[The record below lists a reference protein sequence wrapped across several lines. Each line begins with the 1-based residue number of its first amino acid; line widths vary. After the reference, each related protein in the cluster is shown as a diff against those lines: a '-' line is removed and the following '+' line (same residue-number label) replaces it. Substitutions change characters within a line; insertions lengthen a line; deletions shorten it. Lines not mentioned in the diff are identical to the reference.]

1 MAQLSSLTVNDTGSL
16 TLPSGTTAQRPSNT
30 STIVQWSNTG
40 TQSVSVLSG
49 SATTTTTSWTCP
61 AGVTSIEVLVV
72 AGGGG
77 GGNGLGSGA
86 GAGGLIYNS
95 TYSVTPT
102 TTYSVTVGAGG
113 LGATTAN
120 AGGAQGSNSVFDKLT
135 AIGGGGGA
143 GEGSTN
149 GTTGG
154 SGGGV
159 SSGSGLAPL
168 ISTTLAGTAGQGHRG
183 GAGFYDGTRF
193 GYPQGSGGGAGGPG
207 ELSITG
213 GYSKA
218 GPGVLYNIT
227 GTPTYYAG
235 GGGGSGYTNFGT
247 TPAGPAPGGIGGGGA
262 GGAAVSSGTG
272 VAGTAGTNGTGGGG
286 GGGGEGANGNQA
298 GGNGGSGTVVI
309 RYVTNNSLSAMG
321 QTRFN
326 SAASTVEVLD
336 ANNQWKVPLVNE
348 TPNPNGLIL
357 NLDASKYVS
366 GSTWQDISGYN
377 NHGTLNNTSY
387 TSGTHGGY
395 FTFNGTSSYVDF
407 GSNYIFPGVTNQAT
421 TTEFTINTWVSW
433 SVFGGVGNDE
443 LISWWATGFQTYLDG
458 FLGTTTAGAIR
469 FGDDIQAAGAFRFAT
484 KDIGKWFNVTAVK
497 TADNAYVYINGQL
510 AATKG
515 SSLSWGFNA
524 PPMIGRHPASTEYF
538 NGKMGIMQIYN
549 RALRADEV
557 ARNYN
562 EYRARY
568 QNSPAQAPYINLNK
582 YSLPAENNIVFHLDV
597 ANPASYSGPGSTV
610 IYDLAGRAHCTLVNT
625 PTWTNDGGGS
635 LIFNGSNQK
644 GTFPNVT
651 IPTTTEATGFIWF
664 RTTST
669 STYQNIWDGGDSG
682 TGTRFY
688 IVSGTL
694 GGGFSHSNA
703 ITTTSFSAN
712 TWYCIAASNAG
723 GQGRLYL
730 NGILVGSNAYGMQV
744 TTGLNLGEAGNQAR
758 LGQVDGDRATE
769 YFTGQFGMMAFYNK
783 ELSHAEI
790 MQIFQATRGRFGV

>member
-235 GGGGSGYTNFGT
+235 GGGGSGYNNFGT

-377 NHGTLNNTSY
+377 NHGTLANTSY
-387 TSGTHGGY
+387 TSGTYGGY
-395 FTFNGTSSYVDF
+395 FTFNGSSSSVSVAGPAITGQISYGCWFNAESTTWRSMIAGPGTTQSNSIQLSVTDGVTLAGYMYIGSWKNVVQGKCLLGHWNYCMVTYDGKEVKTYVNGVCQYTQTETSSWD
-407 GSNYIFPGVTNQAT
+407 GLSAT
-421 TTEFTINTWVSW
+421 TIGQQLNSQYY
-433 SVFGGVGNDE
+433 SGSIGN
-443 LISWWATGFQTYLDG
+443 
-458 FLGTTTAGAIR
+458 
-469 FGDDIQAAGAFRFAT
+469 
-484 KDIGKWFNVTAVK
+484 V
-497 TADNAYVYINGQL
+497 
-510 AATKG
+510 
-515 SSLSWGFNA
+515 
-524 PPMIGRHPASTEYF
+524 
-538 NGKMGIMQIYN
+538 QIYS
-549 RALRADEV
+549 RALRSDEV
-557 ARNYN
+557 LRNYD
-562 EYRARY
+562 EHKGRY
-568 QNSPAQAPYINLNK
+568 QASATQAPYINLNK

-682 TGTRFY
+682 TGTRWW
-688 IVSGTL
+688 IQGGTL
-694 GGGFSHSNA
+694 GGGFYHTNNTSTN
-703 ITTTSFSAN
+703 SFSAN
-712 TWYCIAASNAG
+712 TWYCIASSNAG
-723 GQGRLYL
+723 GQGRMYL
-730 NGILVGSNAYGMQV
+730 NGALVASNAFGMQV

-769 YFTGQFGMMAFYNK
+769 YFTGQFGMMAIYNK